1 MNVQTGAF
9 AIRDLTTLEDLEA
22 CVALQQEVWGE
33 RFSQLAPVSILK
45 VSQRLGGVVAGA
57 FDGAGDLAG
66 FVFGLTGI
74 EDEDPVHWSDMLAVR
89 SGLRGAGLGRRLKA
103 WQRSRCLER
112 GVRRAYWTF
121 DPLES
126 RNAWLNLGRLGAVAR
141 DYLSDMYGASDSPLH
156 QGLGTDRLLALWLMD
171 SPRVEERLGG
181 RGDPP
186 PTEEILERLPRA
198 FEVEVDGRLPRPI
211 TRDATPDPGSTT
223 AAALLV
229 PIPAD
234 IQGLKAARPDLAVS
248 WREAIRSALAP
259 RLADGWEVRELVR
272 SPEPVSYYVL
282 QRSEART

>member
-1 MNVQTGAF
+1 MK
-9 AIRDLTTLEDLEA
+9 IRELETLEDLEA

-33 RFSQLAPVSILK
+33 RFSQLAPVSILR

-57 FDGAGDLAG
+57 FDGTGDLVG

-74 EDEDPVHWSDMLAVR
+74 EDGDPVHWSDMLAVR
-89 SGLRGAGLGRRLKA
+89 PRLRGGGLGRRLKA

-141 DYLSDMYGASDSPLH
+141 EYLPDMYGASDSPLH
-156 QGLGTDRLLALWLMD
+156 QGMGTDRLLALWLLD
-171 SPRVEERLGG
+171 SPRVEERLRG

-186 PTEEILERLPRA
+186 PTAEILERLPRA
-198 FEVEVDGRLPRPI
+198 FDVEMDGRLPRPV
-211 TRDATPDPGSTT
+211 TRDATSDPDSTV
-223 AAALLV
+223 ADALLV

-234 IQGLKAARPDLAVS
+234 IQGLKAADPDVAVS
-248 WREAIRSALAP
+248 WREATRSALAP
-259 RLADGWEVRELVR
+259 RLAEGWEVRELVR
-272 SPEPVSYYVL
+272 SPEPVSYYL
-282 QRSEART
+282 LRRSEARP